1 MSRTKRQIKKL
12 KNKNTCNIIKNP
24 INQNSNVIYSDVI
37 KELRNNTNIYKIMKH
52 DIINNILSIGFIY
65 IDKNNELNAIQLKTV
80 IFNNDTT
87 ETVIK
92 KITKQINNMYSNS
105 CNICYD
111 LFINDK
117 LAGNTI
123 LLCSHCINN
132 ICATC
137 LLKIIINNS
146 NQYICPFCKMS
157 VDGLELKL
165 NSLQFLNL

>member
-92 KITKQINNMYSNS
+92 KLTKQIDNIYINS

-111 LFINDK
+111 VFVNDK
-117 LAGNTI
+117 LASNTI

-132 ICATC
+132 ICCTC
-137 LLKIIINNS
+137 MLKIIINND
-146 NQYICPFCKMS
+146 NQYICPFCKIS
-157 VDGLELKL
+157 VDGLELKF

>member
-1 MSRTKRQIKKL
+1 MSRTKKQIKKL
-12 KNKNTCNIIKNP
+12 KNKNTCNITNI
-24 INQNSNVIYSDVI
+24 IYSDVI
-37 KELRNNTNIYKIMKH
+37 KELRNNTNIFKIMKH
-52 DIINNILSIGFIY
+52 DIINNILNIGFIY

-132 ICATC
+132 ICCTC
-137 LLKIIINNS
+137 ILKIIINNS

-157 VDGLELKL
+157 VDGLELQL